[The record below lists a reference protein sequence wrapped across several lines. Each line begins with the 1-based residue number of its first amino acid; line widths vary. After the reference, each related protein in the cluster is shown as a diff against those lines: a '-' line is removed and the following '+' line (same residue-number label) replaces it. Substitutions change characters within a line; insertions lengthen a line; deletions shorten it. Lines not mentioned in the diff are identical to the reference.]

1 MKDEEKYT
9 RFALVREMMEVPQ
22 IVKGF
27 KLENADNAAAQIQQ
41 ARRLFFT
48 GEGSSRIFPAK
59 NIMAQMMRDGLDIAT
74 ATEGSLQAMEYD
86 LSKFVVFAASNSG
99 RTKETLML
107 VKALKQA
114 GHSRVFGLTA
124 NRGTTLESLADETFV
139 LSCGSEDAVA
149 ATKSIIEQAVFYRS
163 LIGKIRGR
171 KAALD
176 VIINA
181 YEDALTLSIDPKITE
196 QVAKAGVIYFAGR
209 NDGVAEELTLKVNEI
224 THKRSDFLEGTYLL
238 HGVEE
243 VIQPGDAVILIDPY
257 KSEPELVKKLIA
269 DGTGAN
275 VFAIATEQTIF
286 PTIKVKDAGDLTG
299 YAYLAAGWNLL
310 VDIGIGLGVNID
322 KPERGRK
329 VGAVFTE
336 Q

>member
-27 KLENADNAAAQIQQ
+27 KLEDADNAAEQIQQ
-41 ARRLFFT
+41 AGRLFFT

-99 RTKETLML
+99 RTKETLTL
-107 VKALKQA
+107 VKVLRDA
-114 GHSRVFGLTA
+114 GHNRIFGLTA
-124 NRGTTLESLADETFV
+124 NRDTKLESLADKTFV

-163 LIGKIRGR
+163 LIGKIQG
-171 KAALD
+171 KNAALD
-176 VIINA
+176 AISNA
-181 YEDALTLSIDPKITE
+181 YDNALTLPIDPKITE
-196 QVAKAGVIYFAGR
+196 QLAKAGMIYFAGR
-209 NDGVAEELTLKVNEI
+209 NDGIAEELTLKVNEI
-224 THKRSDFLEGTYLL
+224 THKKSDFLEGTYLL

-243 VIQPGDAVILIDPY
+243 VIQPGDAVILLDPY
-257 KSEPELVKKLIA
+257 KSELELVKKLIA

-286 PTIKVKDAGDLTG
+286 PTIQVKDAGDLTG

-310 VDIGIGLGVNID
+310 VDVGIGLGINID

-329 VGAVFTE
+329 IGAAFTE